1 MENTEKFR
9 TSKFKNGKDIY
20 KKFNYLTDNKWLSFI
35 LIMISAP
42 LWIPILLASFVA
54 VVAFYIVV
62 WCLPLLFSGLCI
74 ASLILG
80 VTGLIG
86 IPFNSEVYYLV
97 SQSGVSFLA
106 LGLGILFLISFI
118 EVIKLATKLSIKLT
132 KNVSNFINKQK
143 VGF

>member
-1 MENTEKFR
+1 MENTKSFR
-9 TSKFKNGKDIY
+9 ASKFKKGKGIY
-20 KKFNYLTDNKWLSFI
+20 KKFNSLTDNKLFSLI

-42 LWIPILLASFVA
+42 LWIPILLASFIV

-62 WCLPLLFSGLCI
+62 WCLNLLFSGLCI

-97 SQSGVSFLA
+97 SQAGVSFLA
-106 LGLGILFLISFI
+106 LGLGILFLISSI
-118 EVIKLATKLSIKLT
+118 EVIKLATKLSINMT
-132 KNVSNFINKQK
+132 KNVSNFIK
-143 VGF
+143 